1 MFCALA
7 SPRRLERQ
15 NLCQIQARMLT
26 SPPQETC
33 THTLTSEQPGRVSH
47 GWAWNP
53 GAEKLSP
60 SSPPQHLG
68 DGLGVRLSGSPGE
81 ACSWASP
88 QGLPCRWD
96 AGASGALSPGLTRDR

>member
-1 MFCALA
+1 MFCVLA

-68 DGLGVRLSGSPGE
+68 DWGWECTCPGHLE
-81 ACSWASP
+81 RYAPGPPLRACPADGILEPPEPSA
-88 QGLPCRWD
+88 
-96 AGASGALSPGLTRDR
+96 RD